1 MLKAYI
7 DADANCC
14 FLHGL
19 DAHESILTNVAH
31 GTAQEKWVKV
41 VAAWCSKRR
50 Q

>member
-1 MLKAYI
+1 MLKAFT

-19 DAHESILTNVAH
+19 DAHESILANVAH
-31 GTAQEKWVKV
+31 GASGDKWKKV

-50 Q
+50 R